1 MIAKG
6 PKFAMRAPRISIAG
20 LMAFIVLLG
29 ITLAALRAGTR
40 SWARA
45 MLTLAIASA
54 GVALLGRLHT
64 RGPAKAAWTGYLIFG
79 IGYLVLCVGPW
90 CEEHIMP
97 DLLPTPLIDERYSRI
112 KYFPAHNGERVWI
125 ADGSAGE
132 VVGDVGPRDVS
143 FDVGRTGGYHGLYN
157 APQLRGISPNGYR
170 RLWHSTLS
178 LWVGLLG
185 AFLARYFHGRRH
197 DEPY

>member
-1 MIAKG
+1 
-6 PKFAMRAPRISIAG
+6 MRAPRISIAG

-29 ITLAALRAGTR
+29 VTLAALRAGTR
-40 SWARA
+40 FWSRA

-64 RGPAKAAWTGYLIFG
+64 RSPAKAAWTGYLVFG
-79 IGYLVLCVGPW
+79 TGYLVLCIGPW

-97 DLLPTPLIDERYSRI
+97 DLLPTPLIDELYSRMA
-112 KYFPAHNGERVWI
+112 YSPAHGEERVWMAHGFPGQFI
-125 ADGSAGE
+125 GGW
-132 VVGDVGPRDVS
+132 VVGDVGPRDVR
-143 FDVGRTGGYHGLYN
+143 FDVARDSGGTYPYN
-157 APQLRGISPNGYR
+157 APQLRAISPNGYR

-185 AFLARYFHGRRH
+185 ALLARYFHGRRH
-197 DEPY
+197 DEPS

>member
-1 MIAKG
+1 
-6 PKFAMRAPRISIAG
+6 MRAPRISIAG

-29 ITLAALRAGTR
+29 VTLAALSAGTR
-40 SWARA
+40 FWAHA

-64 RGPAKAAWTGYLIFG
+64 RGPAKAAWTGYLVFG
-79 IGYLVLCVGPW
+79 TGYLVLCIGPW
-90 CEEHIMP
+90 CEAHIMP
-97 DLLPTPLIDERYSRI
+97 DLLPTPLIDELYSRMA
-112 KYFPAHNGERVWI
+112 YSPAHDGESVWI
-125 ADGSAGE
+125 ADGSRGE
-132 VVGDVGPRDVS
+132 FIVGRVVGDVGPRDVR
-143 FDVGRTGGYHGLYN
+143 FDVAHDNGRTYLYN

-197 DEPY
+197 DEPS